1 MIKMKSEDEKMNR
14 SEILFL
20 YDISD
25 ANPNGDP
32 LDSNKPRI
40 DEETETNLVTDVRL
54 KRTIR
59 DYLFDYKN
67 QGIFIKEIQD
77 DEGNIQDS
85 KQRAIDYSSTE
96 GKYDSLDE
104 AKNDLK
110 DNILNQCID
119 ARLFGATIPIDVKV
133 KDNKDKYKNKSS
145 SVTLTGPVQFRMGRS
160 LNKVEIQHIKG
171 TGAFASGEGKNQ
183 KTFREEYILP
193 YSLISFYGVVNENA
207 AKETNLTEND
217 VSLLLDGIWNGT
229 KNLISRSK
237 FGQIPR
243 FLIQIEYT
251 EENFFIGDLNNKIFI
266 SHDFEDDKKLR
277 KISDLT
283 VDLSTLIESI
293 VEHKDRI
300 SKINYKFD
308 SNIIFKDYSAE
319 ELISKFNDLGIE
331 TFEIKL

>member
-1 MIKMKSEDEKMNR
+1 MNR

-32 LDSNKPRI
+32 LDDNKPRL
-40 DEETETNLVTDVRL
+40 DEETEINIVTDVRL

-59 DYLFDYKN
+59 DYLHDFKN

-77 DEGNIQDS
+77 EDGNIQDA

-96 GKYDSLDE
+96 GVYKSLDE
-104 AKNDLK
+104 ANNDLRG
-110 DNILNQCID
+110 NILNECID
-119 ARLFGATIPIDVKV
+119 VRLFGATIPIDVKV
-133 KDNKDKYKNKSS
+133 GKSKKSS

-171 TGAFASGEGKNQ
+171 TGAFASGKGKNQ

-193 YSLISFYGVVNENA
+193 YSLIAFYGVVNENA
-207 AKETNLTEND
+207 AKETNLTDED
-217 VSLLLDGIWNGT
+217 IELLLDGMWNGT

-237 FGQIPR
+237 FGQSPR
-243 FLIQIEYT
+243 CLIQIEYN
-251 EENFFIGDLNNKIFI
+251 EENFFIGDLNNKVSI
-266 SHDFEDDKKLR
+266 SHDLEDDKKIR
-277 KISDLT
+277 KISEFEIE
-283 VDLSTLIESI
+283 LSVLIDAIE
-293 VEHKDRI
+293 ENKDKI

-308 SNIIFKDYSAE
+308 SNIKFKDYSIE
-319 ELISKFNDLGIE
+319 NILSKLNEFGIE
-331 TFEIKL
+331 TAEINL

>member
-1 MIKMKSEDEKMNR
+1 MNR

-40 DEETETNLVTDVRL
+40 DEETEINIVTDVRL

-59 DYLFDYKN
+59 DYLCNYKDKE
-67 QGIFIKEIQD
+67 IFIKEIQD
-77 DEGNIQDS
+77 DDGNIQDA
-85 KQRAIDYSSTE
+85 KQRAIDYSKTN
-96 GKYDSLDE
+96 GKYESLDE
-104 AKNDLK
+104 ARKELK

-119 ARLFGATIPIDVKV
+119 ARLFGATIPIDVKI
-133 KDNKDKYKNKSS
+133 KNKNKSS

-183 KTFREEYILP
+183 KTFREEYIVP
-193 YSLISFYGVVNENA
+193 YSLICFYGVVNENA
-207 AKETNLTEND
+207 AEDTELTDDDIE
-217 VSLLLDGIWNGT
+217 LLLDGIWNGT

-237 FGQIPR
+237 FGQSPR
-243 FLIQIEYT
+243 CLIQIEYN
-251 EENFFIGDLNNKIFI
+251 ENNFFIGDLNNKISI

-277 KISDLT
+277 KISDLDI
-283 VDLSTLIESI
+283 DLSVLILSI
-293 VEHKDRI
+293 EENKDKI

-308 SNIIFKDYSAE
+308 SDVKFKDYSIE
-319 ELISKFNDLGIE
+319 DLLSKFEELGIE
-331 TFEIKL
+331 TSEINF